1 MSTLSPG
8 RPRMIP
14 LHRIRT
20 KATTPTIIVTSPGFQ
35 VRRCPRAMIQERM
48 NGAVHASASSQSSV
62 ENTCQAL
69 APSPPLA
76 PPITECGLSSL
87 VVNQG
92 SQSAPNSTTAHPI
105 PKNSPGVSR
114 EKSR

>member
-1 MSTLSPG
+1 MIHD
-8 RPRMIP
+8 RM
-14 LHRIRT
+14 
-20 KATTPTIIVTSPGFQ
+20 K
-35 VRRCPRAMIQERM
+35 
-48 NGAVHASASSQSSV
+48 GAVQASASSQSSV
-62 ENTCQAL
+62 EKTCQAL

-76 PPITECGLSSL
+76 PARTELGLSSL

-92 SQSAPNSTTAHPI
+92 SQSDPNSTSAQPI

>member
-1 MSTLSPG
+1 M
-8 RPRMIP
+8 
-14 LHRIRT
+14 
-20 KATTPTIIVTSPGFQ
+20 PTIIVTSPGFQ
-35 VRRCPRAMIQERM
+35 VSRCPRAMIQDRM
-48 NGAVHASASSQSSV
+48 KGAVQASASSQSSV

-76 PPITECGLSSL
+76 PASTEFGLSAL

-92 SQSAPNSTTAHPI
+92 SQSDPNSTTAAPI
-105 PKNSPGVSR
+105 PRNSPGVSR